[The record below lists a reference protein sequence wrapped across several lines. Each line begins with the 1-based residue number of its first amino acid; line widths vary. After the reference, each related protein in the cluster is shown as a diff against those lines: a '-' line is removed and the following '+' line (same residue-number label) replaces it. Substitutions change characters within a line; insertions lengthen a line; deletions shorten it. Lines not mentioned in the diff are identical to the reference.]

1 MLITKLR
8 IDGQV
13 FHLPPEVDVPAL
25 KQQILAAVIGP
36 PEFISF
42 RPVGHGEVSVLV
54 TAHLPVRF
62 EAEEISDEEYESWS
76 TEPPFI
82 DVFPPMS

>member
-13 FHLPPEVDVPAL
+13 FHLPPEVDVAAL
-25 KQQILAAVIGP
+25 KQQILEAVAGP
-36 PEFISF
+36 PAFVEF
-42 RPVGHGEVSVLV
+42 RTAGHGEVSVLV

-62 EAEEISDEEYESWS
+62 EAEEITEEQLSSWS
-76 TEPPFI
+76 SEPPFI